1 MTLLSVKLQNLSYNK
16 GFIIAFAV
24 GFVVR
29 LIPEL
34 LSFPHP
40 IGWDTIYYAYRIK
53 DGVLFG
59 YWNDIF
65 STWLPYGIMIFLGNL
80 TRLDPFMVLK
90 IFAPLLYGGSAAGVF
105 FVAWKKLNWS
115 VTKSLL
121 ASGLFVFQLG
131 ALTISWHFYR
141 NVFGV
146 MILLFALPFLRSDIG
161 WKGAAVLSV
170 LGVLVVLGHEL
181 SAVSLFFV
189 VFALLMIGVLKREKI
204 PYRLFVAIIPAA
216 AIFLVS
222 NLGLFG
228 MRVSLDR
235 MILRVNDSVYAHPG
249 GLYFLTDYLNVF
261 TPIESY
267 ANYFELFSGVFSLF
281 VLLYLVLLPLISVGY
296 FKDRVFGSWTFLLM
310 GSAFGCLIVP
320 FSALLLWHRWMLMF
334 VYPFT
339 FFAVNGLWKVTKSL
353 EGVSISRFF
362 SSVKVTKKIGVGL
375 ALVSVVLGGL
385 FMCWPLVDGRYGVIG
400 FESTFRYV
408 PSTMQSSSVPLR
420 DTEGVIEA
428 FEWLNVN
435 MDSDSSLLAHDVFE
449 FWTLLYLNEENV
461 AIVFDHDLEAATNL
475 AVDEGFD
482 VVYFVWWNEDIGW
495 YNLRFSDGWTSVFD
509 SGRISVYQI
518 V

>member
-1 MTLLSVKLQNLSYNK
+1 
-16 GFIIAFAV
+16 
-24 GFVVR
+24 
-29 LIPEL
+29 
-34 LSFPHP
+34 
-40 IGWDTIYYAYRIK
+40 
-53 DGVLFG
+53 
-59 YWNDIF
+59 
-65 STWLPYGIMIFLGNL
+65 
-80 TRLDPFMVLK
+80 
-90 IFAPLLYGGSAAGVF
+90 
-105 FVAWKKLNWS
+105 
-115 VTKSLL
+115 
-121 ASGLFVFQLG
+121 
-131 ALTISWHFYR
+131 
-141 NVFGV
+141 
-146 MILLFALPFLRSDIG
+146 LPFLRSDIG

-189 VFALLMIGVLKREKI
+189 VFALLVIGVLKREKI

-339 FFAVNGLWKVTKSL
+339 FFAVNGLWKVTKS
-353 EGVSISRFF
+353 
-362 SSVKVTKKIGVGL
+362 
-375 ALVSVVLGGL
+375 
-385 FMCWPLVDGRYGVIG
+385 WPLVDGRYGVIG